1 MVNVPPQGGRKHP
14 YQECIQL
21 DTSNILFICGGAF
34 VGLDKL
40 VEQRTGKKSIGFVQ
54 SGETV
59 FAQQPTGELFKNL
72 EPEDLVK
79 FGIIPE
85 LIGRLPVI
93 TAVEA
98 LDEEA
103 LMAILTQPRNA
114 LAKQYQKLLKM
125 DNVRLEF
132 QPDALRAIAQ
142 EAFRRK
148 TGARA
153 LRGILEELMLDVM
166 YELPSRKDVTRCVIT
181 REMVEKRS
189 TAELLV
195 HPSWLLKSESA

>member
-1 MVNVPPQGGRKHP
+1 
-14 YQECIQL
+14 
-21 DTSNILFICGGAF
+21 
-34 VGLDKL
+34 
-40 VEQRTGKKSIGFVQ
+40 
-54 SGETV
+54 
-59 FAQQPTGELFKNL
+59 
-72 EPEDLVK
+72 VK
-79 FGIIPE
+79 FGVIPE
-85 LIGRLPVI
+85 LIGRLPII

-114 LAKQYQKLLKM
+114 LVKQYQKLLKM
-125 DNVRLEF
+125 DNVRMEF
-132 QPDALRAIAQ
+132 QPEALKAIAQ

-166 YELPSRKDVTRCVIT
+166 YELPSRKDVTRCTIT

-195 HPSWLLKSESA
+195 HPSWLIKPESA